1 MRKLKAF
8 LVLLFSV
15 LMSLCLFACTPAE
28 ETPGPDD
35 PDDPGITDPD
45 NPPGETTNQVISAQ
59 FQTDDPAIT
68 LSEAQVQDEASRLAA
83 VEEAVSEFR
92 IRYSIQGETRPV
104 TDNVSDLKLE
114 YDFSTVDWETVG
126 AYSVTVT
133 LVGAGEY
140 DCGEGVVL
148 SNTLSLSIE
157 HSFGEPPVN
166 GSATCEFCGAVM
178 TDVTLEE
185 GHSEKVSIAGFHAGA
200 TVDSSSGD
208 LELLTPFG
216 TIEQGGEETEVLTAT
231 AGLLRKGMTISLY
244 GTVQHQL
251 ANGEVTAGTDFYD
264 YPNLGIALRDFS
276 VSDSPFPVANDR
288 YVGGMSVIV
297 RSDGWVL
304 MDGIGDNGNTY
315 GARLLAGLV
324 GGANAASNYG
334 SHTSASNTNSFPWD
348 YNNAAPPADTSTWGD
363 WAVYTSGTQADDT
376 TYNNLQNICYQFTF
390 RNDNVVEIVYTI
402 YGQEGAADSVLT
414 CRIKIPDEYADV
426 SFDTV
431 IHGEFVD
438 MNFNRMVIVEQ
449 DMLEELTFNGL
460 GDDAKVNY
468 LAGEVINYADF
479 DGNVKVRYSSSE
491 EGVWSDPDSYSI
503 QVLRGEEWVT
513 LGNSDRLLATDSEF
527 RIMVRSGSV
536 TLYKELELGADGFI
550 QSITENN
557 VTEVYG
563 VGESASLGN
572 VGFASNNAASAQVV
586 ISPVG
591 AAVADPDD
599 LSQYIVLRVYGT
611 FGETITADN
620 SIAEITVG
628 EGYFDVK
635 VATDQ
640 QTKTVTITG
649 AQDTPIVIDVSGVTA
664 PVYAVSYSIDVN
676 GTAYD
681 YIPANTGAS
690 VTFVYTVPTSVYA
703 DARIGVNTT
712 QRLACTATSDL
723 VATGGELRGGYA
735 YTMSTTTS
743 GDNTILTIT
752 IELPA
757 YEVGGTGSVYV
768 NFYTTASNLTTL
780 YYGAPVAAE
789 GSAVVEVGGTTG
801 YFTVSGNTLYFVVVD
816 TTNDIQ
822 ASALT
827 TGDVFMNINAG
838 DASGDDFV
846 PEIINVGSTY
856 NAIFGSFD
864 YKDADLAA
872 SGAVTATLTPNGT
885 LNTDNAYDYDYNY
898 VLTTAIDLTKYGI
911 TSASDFYFEYGKT
924 DDDMHPVH
932 VVVANGVVTI
942 TPATLS
948 ETAVTIVEG
957 GDCFTTQVEA
967 YPVYGTD
974 GTTALF
980 YGNITMIPAEHTW
993 GADQGGYFVCSECGA
1008 ITKNNG
1014 TRWTITPDML
1024 AGVTETGLT
1033 VTMNTSG
1040 VTGDWGAVA
1049 LASGQ
1054 HNAIIT
1060 LPNLDPFNMDTQL
1073 MTDEEKAIAE
1083 TLIPSN
1089 FWPGVD
1095 DFYNGGAWNSF
1106 FNSDAVPS
1114 NFTTIV
1120 VEPGEEGGV
1129 SYYLNGV
1136 LVVRYAYDR
1145 QCNSVKVDNDGDGT
1159 AETEVQ
1165 MEGTAGD
1172 YAQLFLMLVER
1183 TGLSIANAGFT
1194 ATDAV
1199 FYPKALTD
1207 AQIEALYGNNTVE
1220 GYYPVHVHS
1229 YETDTTA
1236 DDYDYCACGATN
1248 PAHTA
1253 DSDRHVAAVDDPETT
1268 DWLESNYCKVCDM
1281 LLEDHVHE
1289 AYPENDPAT
1298 SINDTFFCKYCDEV
1312 MPSHSEHEFETD
1324 QTAENYGFCDCG
1336 TMDPN
1341 HVHVYENDLC
1351 IVCNAVSP
1359 EHEHTF
1365 VEGECNVCGAKCA
1378 HEFVNGTCTL
1388 CGGVGSAADVTG
1400 VSFDNPVAF
1409 NTWWDVP
1416 LALEFGETLTISGTQ
1431 TGAGPANHETVLW
1444 EFKEGLTGRM
1454 DNFGWIFGAAS
1465 LNFDT
1470 SVRAVEI
1477 TDVNGNAVKF
1487 DWATYLAIV
1496 SEDASEWTFEFS
1508 WTEEGKVDIVITA
1521 TTSTGEYA
1529 GYTYTNV
1536 WSIDIV
1542 EAFTG
1547 TSFNLHLTAEGI
1559 TNFTVTSCTVVSYP
1573 AAE

>member
-35 PDDPGITDPD
+35 PEDPGITDPD
-45 NPPGETTNQVISAQ
+45 NPPEEPTNQVISAQ

-157 HSFGEPPVN
+157 HSFGEPVD

-251 ANGEVTAGTDFYD
+251 DANGEVTAGTQFYD

-324 GGANAASNYG
+324 GGANANSNYG
-334 SHTSASNTNSFPWD
+334 SHTSAANSGVAWPSDWD
-348 YNNAAPPADTSTWGD
+348 YNNATPPADTSTWGD

-376 TYNNLQNICYQFTF
+376 TYNNLQNVCFQYTF

-449 DMLEELTFNGL
+449 DMLEELAFNGL

-491 EGVWSDPDSYSI
+491 EGAWSDPDSYSI

-536 TLYKELELGADGFI
+536 TLYEELELGADGFI

-572 VGFASNNAASAQVV
+572 VGFASNNAADAQVV

-681 YIPANTGAS
+681 YIPANTGAT

-712 QRLACTATSDL
+712 QRVACTATSDL
-723 VATGGELRGGYA
+723 VATGGKLRGGYA

-757 YEVGGTGSVYV
+757 YEVGGTGNVYV

-789 GSAVVEVGGTTG
+789 GSAVVEVGGATG

-856 NAIFGSFD
+856 NATFGAFD
-864 YKDADLAA
+864 YVDSELAA
-872 SGAVTATLTPNGT
+872 SGAVTSTLALNGT

-932 VVVANGVVTI
+932 VVVADGVVTI

-948 ETAVTIVEG
+948 ETAVNIVAG
-957 GDCFTTQVEA
+957 GDCFTSSIDA
-967 YPVYGTD
+967 YPVKDAEGND
-974 GTTALF
+974 LF
-980 YGNITMIPAEHTW
+980 YGNLTIIPAEHDWESDDGVIFT
-993 GADQGGYFVCSECGA
+993 CSVCGA
-1008 ITKNNG
+1008 VTKNNG

-1040 VTGDWGAVA
+1040 VTGDWNTVA

-1089 FWPGVD
+1089 FWPSGD
-1095 DFYNGGAWNSF
+1095 DFYNGGVWNSF
-1106 FNSDAVPS
+1106 VNSDTAPS
-1114 NFTTIV
+1114 NFTTVV
-1120 VEPGEEGGV
+1120 VEPGEEGGI

-1136 LVVRYAYDR
+1136 LVVKYAYDR
-1145 QCNSVKVDNDGDGT
+1145 QCNSVMVDNDGDGT

-1183 TGLSIANAGFT
+1183 TGLSIANAGIT

-1207 AQIEALYGNNTVE
+1207 AQIEALYGNNSID
-1220 GYYPVHVHS
+1220 GYYPVHEHS
-1229 YETDTTA
+1229 YETDPTA
-1236 DDYDYCACGATN
+1236 DNYDYCVCGQVNPNHGVEGGTAHVADADDTSTNFREDYLCKVCGEAMPDHVHDYDEETEECIYCGAVN
-1248 PAHTA
+1248 PNH
-1253 DSDRHVAAVDDPETT
+1253 DHVYEDDPE
-1268 DWLESNYCKVCDM
+1268 S
-1281 LLEDHVHE
+1281 
-1289 AYPENDPAT
+1289 
-1298 SINDTFFCKYCDEV
+1298 
-1312 MPSHSEHEFETD
+1312 
-1324 QTAENYGFCDCG
+1324 ENYGYCTCG
-1336 TMDPN
+1336 RFDPN
-1341 HVHVYENDLC
+1341 HGTAEGTPHIFVDAFC
-1351 IVCNAVSP
+1351 TVCGAYDTT
-1359 EHEHTF
+1359 HTHTF
-1365 VEGECNVCGAKCA
+1365 VDGICVCGGRQISATIGNA
-1378 HEFVNGTCTL
+1378 TYAGEVSYTPVTNNDTDGGWWNGSTSSVALNDNTAVVFTWTNTRDVNYYDYAIEVVFNLGGNVDGVADGQYIDFDPTNQWSAQWISATAPTLSGTTTGTQATAGETNAGNGTFVATVVR
-1388 CGGVGSAADVTG
+1388 VGSTVVVT
-1400 VSFDNPVAF
+1400 V
-1409 NTWWDVP
+1409 
-1416 LALEFGETLTISGTQ
+1416 EF
-1431 TGAGPANHETVLW
+1431 
-1444 EFKEGLTGRM
+1444 
-1454 DNFGWIFGAAS
+1454 
-1465 LNFDT
+1465 
-1470 SVRAVEI
+1470 
-1477 TDVNGNAVKF
+1477 
-1487 DWATYLAIV
+1487 
-1496 SEDASEWTFEFS
+1496 
-1508 WTEEGKVDIVITA
+1508 TA
-1521 TTSTGEYA
+1521 TGS
-1529 GYTYTNV
+1529 
-1536 WSIDIV
+1536 D
-1542 EAFTG
+1542 
-1547 TSFNLHLTAEGI
+1547 
-1559 TNFTVTSCTVVSYP
+1559 TVTWTRTATASNCPTDGEPIVWIAGNPFFLDDIHAYVGTVS
-1573 AAE
+1573 AE

>member
-45 NPPGETTNQVISAQ
+45 NPPEEPTNQVISAQ

-157 HSFGEPPVN
+157 HSFGEPVD

-185 GHSEKVSIAGFHAGA
+185 GRSEKVSIAGFHAGA
-200 TVDSSSGD
+200 TVDSTNGD

-251 ANGEVTAGTDFYD
+251 DANGEVTAGTDFYD
-264 YPNLGIALRDFS
+264 YPNLGIALREFD
-276 VSDSPFPVANDR
+276 VSESPFPVASSR
-288 YVGGMSVIV
+288 YVGGMSVII

-304 MDGIGDNGNTY
+304 MNGIGDNGNTY

-324 GGANAASNYG
+324 GGSGDSSNYG

-376 TYNNLQNICYQFTF
+376 TYNNLQEVCYQFTF

-431 IHGEFVD
+431 IHGEYVD

-491 EGVWSDPDSYSI
+491 EGVWLDPDSYSI

-513 LGNSDRLLATDSEF
+513 LGNSDRLQVGDTQF

-536 TLYKELELGADGFI
+536 TLYKELKLGADGFI

-572 VGFASNNAASAQVV
+572 VGFASNNAADAQVV
-586 ISPVG
+586 IAPVG
-591 AAVADPDD
+591 AAVKDPTDQ
-599 LSQYIVLRVYGT
+599 SEYIVLRVYGT
-611 FGETITADN
+611 FETPTVPADG
-620 SIAEITVG
+620 IAEIVATG

-649 AQDTPIVIDVSGVTA
+649 AQDTPIVIDVTGVTA

-690 VTFVYTVPTSVYA
+690 VTFVYTVETSVYEA
-703 DARIGVNTT
+703 ASVGLTENFMDLVPTGQLNTT
-712 QRLACTATSDL
+712 GEPATLWDGTSYTATISAANG
-723 VATGGELRGGYA
+723 V
-735 YTMSTTTS
+735 TT
-743 GDNTILTIT
+743 LTIT
-752 IELPA
+752 VEIPA
-757 YEVGGTGSVYV
+757 YAVGGTGSVFM
-768 NFYTTASNLTTL
+768 NFYYNNTNNLTTL

-789 GSAVVEVGGTTG
+789 GSAVVEVGGATG

-898 VLTTAIDLTKYGI
+898 VLTTAIDLAQFGI
-911 TSASDFYFEYGKT
+911 TNASDFYFEYGKT

-932 VVVANGVVTI
+932 LTVVDGVVTI

-948 ETAVTIVEG
+948 ETAVNIVAG
-957 GDCFTTQVEA
+957 GDCFTSSIDA
-967 YPVYGTD
+967 YPVKDAEGND
-974 GTTALF
+974 LF
-980 YGNITMIPAEHTW
+980 YGNLTIIPAEHDWESDDGVIFT
-993 GADQGGYFVCSECGA
+993 CSECGA

-1040 VTGDWGAVA
+1040 VTGDWNTVA

-1089 FWPGVD
+1089 FWPGAVD
-1095 DFYNGGAWNSF
+1095 LYNGGAWNSF

-1136 LVVRYAYDR
+1136 LVVKYAYDR

-1183 TGLSIANAGFT
+1183 TGLSIANAGIT
-1194 ATDAV
+1194 AADAV
-1199 FYPKALTD
+1199 VYPDALSAT
-1207 AQIEALYGNNTVE
+1207 QIEALYGNNTVE

-1236 DDYDYCACGATN
+1236 DDYDYCACGAIN

-1281 LLEDHVHE
+1281 LLATHTHE
-1289 AYPENDPAT
+1289 AYPENDPDTA
-1298 SINDTFFCKYCDEV
+1298 INDTFFCKYCDEV
-1312 MPSHSEHEFETD
+1312 MPSHSEHDFETD

-1365 VEGECNVCGAKCA
+1365 VEGVCNVCGAKCA
-1378 HEFVNGTCTL
+1378 HVLSMGRVRF
-1388 CGGVGSAADVTG
+1388 AAV
-1400 VSFDNPVAF
+1400 
-1409 NTWWDVP
+1409 
-1416 LALEFGETLTISGTQ
+1416 
-1431 TGAGPANHETVLW
+1431 
-1444 EFKEGLTGRM
+1444 
-1454 DNFGWIFGAAS
+1454 
-1465 LNFDT
+1465 
-1470 SVRAVEI
+1470 
-1477 TDVNGNAVKF
+1477 
-1487 DWATYLAIV
+1487 
-1496 SEDASEWTFEFS
+1496 
-1508 WTEEGKVDIVITA
+1508 
-1521 TTSTGEYA
+1521 
-1529 GYTYTNV
+1529 
-1536 WSIDIV
+1536 
-1542 EAFTG
+1542 
-1547 TSFNLHLTAEGI
+1547 
-1559 TNFTVTSCTVVSYP
+1559 
-1573 AAE
+1573 

>member
-35 PDDPGITDPD
+35 PEDPGITDPD
-45 NPPGETTNQVISAQ
+45 NPPEEPTNQVISAQ

-104 TDNVSDLKLE
+104 TDNVSDLELE

-157 HSFGEPPVN
+157 HSFGEPVD

-251 ANGEVTAGTDFYD
+251 DANGEVTAGTQFYD

-324 GGANAASNYG
+324 GGANANSNYG
-334 SHTSASNTNSFPWD
+334 SHTSAVNSGVAWPSDWD

-376 TYNNLQNICYQFTF
+376 TYNTLQNVCFQYTF

-449 DMLEELTFNGL
+449 DMLEELAFNGL

-513 LGNSDRLLATDSEF
+513 LGNSDRLQVGDTQF

-572 VGFASNNAASAQVV
+572 VGFASNNAADAQVV

-681 YIPANTGAS
+681 YIPANTGAT

-712 QRLACTATSDL
+712 QRVACTATSDL

-838 DASGDDFV
+838 AASGDDFV

-948 ETAVTIVEG
+948 ETAVNIVAG
-957 GDCFTTQVEA
+957 GDCFTSNIDA
-967 YPVYGTD
+967 YPVEDAEGND
-974 GTTALF
+974 LF
-980 YGNITMIPAEHTW
+980 YGNLTIIPAEHDWESDDGVIFT
-993 GADQGGYFVCSECGA
+993 CSECGA
-1008 ITKNNG
+1008 VTKSNA
-1014 TRWTITPDML
+1014 TKWTITPDML
-1024 AGVTETGLT
+1024 EGVTETGLT
-1033 VTMNTSG
+1033 ITINTSG
-1040 VTGDWGAVA
+1040 VAGDWTSHTLTTAVGN
-1049 LASGQ
+1049 L
-1054 HNAIIT
+1054 IIT
-1060 LPNLDPFNMDTQL
+1060 LPNLDPWNNVPEDFT
-1073 MTDEEKAIAE
+1073 EEEAE
-1083 TLIPSN
+1083 LAALLHDCH
-1089 FWPGVD
+1089 FVPGVD
-1095 DFYNGGAWNSF
+1095 SLVGDATYQVFYNSTE
-1106 FNSDAVPS
+1106 VPEL
-1114 NFTTIV
+1114 FTTIV
-1120 VEPGEEGGV
+1120 VVPGEEGGI
-1129 SYYLNGV
+1129 YYYCNGELVIQYLAEKSNAQCGEKTGTVEDFVTLFLTVAERAGLIVANSGVTGRDAMFYNKV
-1136 LVVRYAYDR
+1136 L
-1145 QCNSVKVDNDGDGT
+1145 T
-1159 AETEVQ
+1159 AEQ
-1165 MEGTAGD
+1165 IAG
-1172 YAQLFLMLVER
+1172 
-1183 TGLSIANAGFT
+1183 
-1194 ATDAV
+1194 
-1199 FYPKALTD
+1199 
-1207 AQIEALYGNNTVE
+1207 LYSNSSAE
-1220 GYYPVHVHS
+1220 GYYPVHTHD
-1229 YETDTTA
+1229 YHADDTTA
-1236 DDYDYCACGATN
+1236 DNYDICACGATN

-1281 LLEDHVHE
+1281 LLATHTHE
-1289 AYPENDPAT
+1289 AYPENDPDTA
-1298 SINDTFFCKYCDEV
+1298 INDTFFCKYCDEV
-1312 MPSHSEHEFETD
+1312 MPSHSEHDFETD

-1365 VEGECNVCGAKCA
+1365 VEGECSVCGAKCA
-1378 HEFVNGTCTL
+1378 HEFANGTCTL

-1454 DNFGWIFGAAS
+1454 DNWGWTFDPAS
-1465 LNFDT
+1465 LNFET

-1477 TDVNGNAVKF
+1477 TDVNGNAVVF

-1508 WTEEGKVDIVITA
+1508 WTEEGKVDIEITA

>member
-35 PDDPGITDPD
+35 PEDPGITDPD
-45 NPPGETTNQVISAQ
+45 NPPEEPTNQVISAQ

-251 ANGEVTAGTDFYD
+251 DANGEVTAGTQFYD

-324 GGANAASNYG
+324 GGANANSNYG
-334 SHTSASNTNSFPWD
+334 SHTSAANSGVAWPSDWD
-348 YNNAAPPADTSTWGD
+348 YNNATPPADTSTWGD

-376 TYNNLQNICYQFTF
+376 TYNNLQNVCFQYTF

-468 LAGEVINYADF
+468 LAGEVINFADF

-491 EGVWSDPDSYSI
+491 EGVWLDPDSYSI

-513 LGNSDRLLATDSEF
+513 LGNSDRLQVGDTQF

-536 TLYKELELGADGFI
+536 TLYEELELGADGFI

-572 VGFASNNAASAQVV
+572 VGFASNNAADAKVV

-611 FGETITADN
+611 FGETITADS

-649 AQDTPIVIDVSGVTA
+649 AQDTPIVIDVTGVTA

-676 GTAYD
+676 GTAYN
-681 YIPANTGAS
+681 YIPANTGAT

-712 QRLACTATSDL
+712 QRVACTATSDL
-723 VATGGELRGGYA
+723 VATDGELRGGYA

-789 GSAVVEVGGTTG
+789 GSAVVEVGGATG

-924 DDDMHPVH
+924 DDDMHTMH
-932 VVVANGVVTI
+932 VVVADGVVTI
-942 TPATLS
+942 TEVTLS
-948 ETAVTIVEG
+948 GEPDEIVASN
-957 GDCFTTQVEA
+957 DCYTSA
-967 YPVYGTD
+967 IYGTPVTVD
-974 GTTALF
+974 GTVVF
-980 YGNITMIPAEHTW
+980 YGNLTITPAEHTW
-993 GADQGGYFVCSECGA
+993 QATETHGVLECSVCGALYTDVANAYATGALAGASEEGLTISFEYVTGGTNDWSIIPVKTTTNNLIIGGGVVDPWNVSTDGLEGDMLAAAQKMQQTNLYPSKATGAQVGASPSPFVETKNGYATIVVDPSEEGGIFFYINGELKIYYNNEHTSTNDTDSKYGPATVESIVDLFLYLAEQGGVTVAAQDFSSASFAIAEVGATDAAGVLKRYENYQLIREDYPSGHTWNTDTTSPDYDSCTEEGCEVFNPLHGTDAYPHIWLTDKSLATFDHCIACDALHPDHGSEGHEHNYVQGKCMYCGA
-1008 ITKNNG
+1008 IDPSHTTHDYVNGACSVCGLLCGHENVTAVGNTCTVCGGTLTESSYTFTAEDLTAMNAGWAAGSRHYSLYKNSTFTFTAKFASNTNTADWSG
-1014 TRWTITPDML
+1014 FVTRIFTNNQ
-1024 AGVTETGLT
+1024 AGESLFFQGNLF
-1033 VTMNTSG
+1033 
-1040 VTGDWGAVA
+1040 A
-1049 LASGQ
+1049 LDG
-1054 HNAIIT
+1054 I
-1060 LPNLDPFNMDTQL
+1060 
-1073 MTDEEKAIAE
+1073 K
-1083 TLIPSN
+1083 
-1089 FWPGVD
+1089 
-1095 DFYNGGAWNSF
+1095 
-1106 FNSDAVPS
+1106 S
-1114 NFTTIV
+1114 NFTVAEGHTLNETLAAYTVDKTGFTWKLTIV
-1120 VEPGEEGGV
+1120 WA
-1129 SYYLNGV
+1129 S
-1136 LVVRYAYDR
+1136 
-1145 QCNSVKVDNDGDGT
+1145 DN
-1159 AETEVQ
+1159 A
-1165 MEGTAGD
+1165 
-1172 YAQLFLMLVER
+1172 
-1183 TGLSIANAGFT
+1183 
-1194 ATDAV
+1194 
-1199 FYPKALTD
+1199 
-1207 AQIEALYGNNTVE
+1207 
-1220 GYYPVHVHS
+1220 
-1229 YETDTTA
+1229 
-1236 DDYDYCACGATN
+1236 
-1248 PAHTA
+1248 
-1253 DSDRHVAAVDDPETT
+1253 
-1268 DWLESNYCKVCDM
+1268 
-1281 LLEDHVHE
+1281 
-1289 AYPENDPAT
+1289 
-1298 SINDTFFCKYCDEV
+1298 
-1312 MPSHSEHEFETD
+1312 
-1324 QTAENYGFCDCG
+1324 
-1336 TMDPN
+1336 
-1341 HVHVYENDLC
+1341 
-1351 IVCNAVSP
+1351 
-1359 EHEHTF
+1359 
-1365 VEGECNVCGAKCA
+1365 
-1378 HEFVNGTCTL
+1378 
-1388 CGGVGSAADVTG
+1388 
-1400 VSFDNPVAF
+1400 
-1409 NTWWDVP
+1409 
-1416 LALEFGETLTISGTQ
+1416 
-1431 TGAGPANHETVLW
+1431 
-1444 EFKEGLTGRM
+1444 
-1454 DNFGWIFGAAS
+1454 
-1465 LNFDT
+1465 
-1470 SVRAVEI
+1470 
-1477 TDVNGNAVKF
+1477 
-1487 DWATYLAIV
+1487 
-1496 SEDASEWTFEFS
+1496 
-1508 WTEEGKVDIVITA
+1508 
-1521 TTSTGEYA
+1521 
-1529 GYTYTNV
+1529 
-1536 WSIDIV
+1536 
-1542 EAFTG
+1542 
-1547 TSFNLHLTAEGI
+1547 
-1559 TNFTVTSCTVVSYP
+1559 FTVTLDVWEANADLSGAPSKTATQYFVVSDSVSVMDLWIGPDSTTLESGSTVTQSYTYP